1 MVNYFTFH
9 YCLCQLCAILITL
22 KTFRL
27 FNTVCLLLAPSFKFN
42 LLHLWLLPIHYHATF
57 TLNSNFSLLFCFLSD
72 LQLQGFV
79 HALSAV
85 KTLIKYKPYFDCLIQ
100 TNETERSELCAM
112 IPNKEENWNYSNNKN
127 PQ

>member
-1 MVNYFTFH
+1 MAVAN
-9 YCLCQLCAILITL
+9 TL
-22 KTFRL
+22 KL
-27 FNTVCLLLAPSFKFN
+27 YIK
-42 LLHLWLLPIHYHATF
+42 
-57 TLNSNFSLLFCFLSD
+57 LFCFLSD
-72 LQLQGFV
+72 LHLQGFV

-127 PQ
+127 PQWKLVE